1 MGFSFGVER
10 LYSVLKDDDLFPR
23 CINTPVEVY
32 IMPLG
37 EKAKVMA
44 AQVASELRLSA
55 YRTDVCFEDVKL
67 GNMFKRAER
76 KGAKVA
82 VIIGEDEVAKEEVVI
97 KNLATTEQKSCP
109 LDKLIETISEEIGN
123 EVCE

>member
-1 MGFSFGVER
+1 M
-10 LYSVLKDDDLFPR
+10 
-23 CINTPVEVY
+23 
-32 IMPLG
+32 
-37 EKAKVMA
+37 
-44 AQVASELRLSA
+44 
-55 YRTDVCFEDVKL
+55 CFEDVKL